1 MRNVSELTGKTSAV
15 ELATRDEPAPPPAK
29 APAENGAASLV
40 GSDRV
45 LAVLTELALHPAGAG
60 LDELA
65 RALNSPKPT
74 IHRALAALRRA
85 GFATQ
90 NGRGHYLLGDE
101 FLRLA
106 FVNHEA
112 RPDHLRVQPI
122 LEELAERY
130 RETTH
135 YAVLEDRFVVYRS
148 KTDPVAGAVKLSS
161 TVGGRN
167 PAHSTA
173 VGKLLLSYQLRDDAA
188 IADWVRSG
196 TLHAKT
202 ERTRTTVDE
211 LAAEF
216 ALIRQRGF
224 GTDDQENEKGINC
237 LAVPIFLSSR
247 TVPSG
252 AISISA
258 LTYRTPL
265 TTLIDAVPEI
275 RTIVERHAESVAS

>member
-1 MRNVSELTGKTSAV
+1 VSAG
-15 ELATRDEPAPPPAK
+15 
-29 APAENGAASLV
+29 ASLV

-45 LAVLTELALHPAGAG
+45 LAVLTELALHPAGVG

-65 RALNSPKPT
+65 RIIDSPKPT

-101 FLRLA
+101 FIRLA
-106 FVNHEA
+106 FNNHEA

-130 RETTH
+130 GETAH

-148 KTDPVAGAVKLSS
+148 KTDPSVGAVKLNSS
-161 TVGGRN
+161 VGGRN

-173 VGKLLLSYQLRDDAA
+173 VGKLLLTYQLKDDAA
-188 IADWVRSG
+188 LADWVG
-196 TLHAKT
+196 AGELTAMT
-202 ERTRTTVDE
+202 ERTRTTTAD
-211 LAAEF
+211 LAADL
-216 ALIRQRGF
+216 ALIRERGF
-224 GTDDQENEKGINC
+224 STDDEENQPGISC

-247 TVPSG
+247 TVPTG
-252 AISISA
+252 AISISS

-265 TTLIDAVPEI
+265 SKLIDEVPTI
-275 RTIVERHAESVAS
+275 LRIVEGGHQAVAS

>member
-1 MRNVSELTGKTSAV
+1 M
-15 ELATRDEPAPPPAK
+15 
-29 APAENGAASLV
+29 
-40 GSDRV
+40 
-45 LAVLTELALHPAGAG
+45 LAVLTELARHPSGVG

-65 RALNSPKPT
+65 RTLDSPKPT

-85 GFATQ
+85 GFAGQ

-106 FVNHEA
+106 FSNHEA

-130 RETTH
+130 GETVH
-135 YAVLEDRFVVYRS
+135 YAVLDDRSVVYRS

-173 VGKLLLSYQLRDDAA
+173 VGKLLLAYRLADDHAV
-188 IADWVRSG
+188 DEWVRAG
-196 TLHAKT
+196 ELIART
-202 ERTRTTVDE
+202 ERTRTTAAALSED
-211 LAAEF
+211 LAV
-216 ALIRQRGF
+216 IRQRGF
-224 GTDDQENEKGINC
+224 STDDQENEPGINC
-237 LAVPIFLSSR
+237 LAVPVHLTSR

-265 TTLIDAVPEI
+265 AALVDDVPAI
-275 RTIVERHAESVAS
+275 RAIVERRDVAVAS